1 MINAVIHLRI
11 FDAVVNHAYRVQKP
25 TNNTF
30 TIPQEDFV
38 KFENARQ
45 YALALNSVGLLQAF
59 YERLVKEQV

>member
-1 MINAVIHLRI
+1 MINAITHMRM
-11 FDAVVNHAYRVQKP
+11 FDAVVNHAYKVQKP
-25 TNNTF
+25 SDDLI
-30 TIPQEDFV
+30 IPQQEDLQ